1 MGSFFYLRIYLLN
14 MNKTQLRE
22 TILELFEEVKVDA
35 SKENVNEGL
44 SSAMNGLVK
53 FLLGLVKKGKFRRPY
68 DIDDRSGRLV
78 FRTAGGKKLVFHDQ
92 NIGVTIHKTWSG
104 KKDSN
109 FFGYDETDAILK
121 FALEG

>member
-1 MGSFFYLRIYLLN
+1 
-14 MNKTQLRE
+14 MNKTQLKK
-22 TILELFEEVKVDA
+22 TILELFEEVKTET
-35 SKENVNEGL
+35 SSEQVNEGL
-44 SSAMNGLVK
+44 SSAMLGLVK

-68 DIDDRSGRLV
+68 DIDTNSGRLV
-78 FRTAGGKKLVFHDQ
+78 FVTKGGKKLVFHDQ
-92 NIGVTIHKTWSG
+92 TIGVTIHKTWKN